1 MTQTAYGVS
10 QYRKMDV
17 EGASPIRLVVM
28 AYDLAILSCEKMDFE
43 KAAKSVQ
50 ALQNALDFDY
60 PEAAGGLLAIYQ
72 WVMEC
77 LRRQD
82 FESAKNILLELRQ
95 SWAMVEKKL
104 NTSEKVVVMED
115 GGIMFDGETLND
127 QVISS

>member
-1 MTQTAYGVS
+1 MMQTAYGIS

-28 AYDLAILSCEKMDFE
+28 AYDLAILSCERQDFE
-43 KAAKSVQ
+43 KAVKSVQ

-77 LRRQD
+77 LRKKD
-82 FESAKNILLELRQ
+82 YDGAKNILLELRQ
-95 SWAMVEKKL
+95 AWALVEKKL
-104 NTSEKVVVMED
+104 NTSEKVVVMEN
-115 GGIMFDGETLND
+115 GSILFDGETIND